1 MPDPAA
7 EFDALAEEFYAVWF
21 RYRPD
26 RALAAGVP
34 SYGCLLPAQDD
45 DELGALAGW
54 LESLLLG
61 LDEIDQRVLESDRR
75 LDYALMAGAA
85 RVEHRELRDFDWRRR
100 DPLRYLPLG
109 EIHRLSLEPSQGR
122 RDWLGRLLVRIPEHL
137 RHAQG
142 QLRPATES
150 LAPLLV
156 RVAAGEADDGR
167 CYLRE
172 LIRGPWLR
180 GRCQGLGELES
191 LAELACDSLADFREL
206 LRSELLPRATGPLG
220 CGEEHLMLRL
230 AELHFLGADA
240 KTVEAA
246 LARALARVEDGIRRC
261 PAPSR
266 SVAAPGSRE
275 PAQGSAAVDCYG
287 YQVLCDRWWQ
297 EIEAS
302 GLVALPQA
310 PLRLGIRPQCPGS
323 GRFGVH
329 YLAWGEGAGT
339 LYLPPGGVGNAA
351 VVRESLRD
359 LCLSAG
365 WGGEHLFA
373 WTDRRRAG
381 LMARRLANGR
391 SLTLGWHLYLDRLLA
406 QQPGSDPG
414 RRLAALQR
422 QRERLLLAQLDLDL
436 HRGFMESDQA
446 LARLAGL
453 GQEGPAA
460 EARLSQIARAP
471 GDALAGALGW
481 LLLEAARERQE
492 VAEGSGFSPRRFHD
506 LLVSQGA
513 VPLPLV
519 LQSVFGEPLWRAARD
534 QVFAGK

>member
-1 MPDPAA
+1 MPDPAS

-26 RALAAGVP
+26 RALTAGVP
-34 SYGCLLPAQDD
+34 HHGCLLPAQADD
-45 DELGALAGW
+45 DLAALAGW

-61 LDEIDQRVLESDRR
+61 LDEIDQGVLDPDRR
-75 LDYALMAGAA
+75 LDYALMVGAA
-85 RVEHRELRDFDWRRR
+85 RVEHRELRAFDWRRR
-100 DPLRYLPLG
+100 DPLRYLPLA
-109 EIHRLSLEPSQGR
+109 EIHRLTLDPSEGR

-150 LAPLLV
+150 LAPILV
-156 RVAAGEADDGR
+156 RVAAREADDGR

-191 LAELACDSLADFREL
+191 LAELACDALADFREL

-220 CGEEHLMLRL
+220 CGEEHLLMRL
-230 AELHFLGADA
+230 AELHFLDADA
-240 KTVEAA
+240 KAVEAA
-246 LARALARVEDGIRRC
+246 LARALAQVEDGIRRC

-266 SVAAPGSRE
+266 SVAAPGSV
-275 PAQGSAAVDCYG
+275 AVDGPG
-287 YQVLCDRWWQ
+287 YQALCDRWWQ
-297 EIEAS
+297 EIQES

-339 LYLPPGGVGNAA
+339 LYLPPGGVGDAA
-351 VVRESLRD
+351 VDRESLRD

-406 QQPGSDPG
+406 LRPGSHPD

-436 HRGFMESDQA
+436 HRGLIESDQA
-446 LARLAGL
+446 LDRLAGL
-453 GQEGPAA
+453 GQEGPVA
-460 EARLSQIARAP
+460 EARIARIARNP
-471 GDALAGALGW
+471 GDALAGALGL
-481 LLLEAARERQE
+481 LLLEAARECRE
-492 VAEGSGFSPRRFHD
+492 AEGGSGFSPRRFHD

-534 QVFAGK
+534 QVFAAD